1 MIPGGDSRKPW
12 GKYLLAMNK
21 ITKDRYLPV
30 GPELHQ
36 SAQLIDISGEK
47 MRILLDFPTLGEP
60 HYANGIHADVIKEK
74 TLQYYDLRENEH
86 PYAVK
91 SEAETRVERKGNV
104 VHVYMSAIRSHFTPD
119 NIEGIKVGDTVYFHV
134 TNLDQ
139 EYDIPHGFAIF
150 GAENAN
156 ILIMPGETRTLKWV
170 PKAPGV
176 YPFYCTDFCSPLHQE
191 MQGYVRVSPANANVP
206 LKWGTGKQL

>member
-1 MIPGGDSRKPW
+1 MRME
-12 GKYLLAMNK
+12 Y
-21 ITKDRYLPV
+21 
-30 GPELHQ
+30 
-36 SAQLIDISGEK
+36 
-47 MRILLDFPTLGEP
+47 MRI
-60 HYANGIHADVIKEK
+60 
-74 TLQYYDLRENEH
+74 LRENEH

-91 SEAETRVERKGNV
+91 SKAEIRVERKGNV
-104 VHVYMSAIRSHFTPD
+104 VHVYMSAIRTQFTPD
-119 NIEGIKVGDTVYFHV
+119 NIEGIRVGDTVYFHV

-156 ILIMPGETRTLKWV
+156 ILIMPCETRTLKWV

-176 YPFYCTDFCSPLHQE
+176 HQE